1 MSQERAQEKTLEHYR
16 VDAAASKFTAQAFA
30 EGLFSAFWHDPVVGI
45 RDFQGEAQFVP
56 GSFENASL
64 KLTINVRSL
73 AVVND
78 VKEKDR
84 QEIERMMQG
93 EVLESDKYPEIVF
106 ESSNIALTRLGE
118 GRYRARVIGAL
129 TLHGVRQNNL
139 WLNGEV
145 SIDGGS
151 IRTRGEFA
159 LKQTDFKIKPV
170 SVAGGTLKLKNEVKC
185 WFDVVWR
192 NG

>member
-1 MSQERAQEKTLEHYR
+1 MAELEHYR
-16 VDAAASKFTAQAFA
+16 VDAALSKFTAQAFA
-30 EGLFSAFWHDPVVGI
+30 EGLFSAFGHDPVVGI

-64 KLTINVRSL
+64 KLTINARSL

-84 QEIERMMQG
+84 QEIERMMQS
-93 EVLESDKYPEIVF
+93 EVLESGKYPEIVF
-106 ESSNIALTRLGE
+106 ESNNIVLTRLGE

-129 TLHGVRQNNL
+129 TLHGVTQNSL

-145 SIDGGS
+145 SVDGAG

-159 LKQTDFKIKPV
+159 VKQTDFKIKRV
-170 SVAGGTLKLKNEVKC
+170 SVVGGTLKLKNEVKC
-185 WFDVVWR
+185 SFDVVWR
-192 NG
+192 SGQ